1 MANAAGINMVSV
13 LEHHRVSPPLDPSVT
28 VKLLP
33 LTFFDMMWL
42 TLPPLSRVYFYDFPR
57 STSQFIETVV
67 PPLKK
72 SLALALKYYFPLC
85 GNLIIPTN
93 LTSNTTPA
101 IRYSNDD
108 SVSLTI
114 AEFSGATS
122 KGFEHLSGNHP
133 RDVDELF
140 ALIPQLPRGDTETVG
155 DDSVLVSPVLS
166 IQVTLFPD
174 HGFSIGFRN
183 SHVVADGQSF
193 SNFIRTWASINA
205 KQLIGEFNYEILDT
219 LPFYD
224 RNVIKDP
231 KGIASIFFKAQ
242 HENSGAIFSAAPNE
256 DRVQATFVMNLAQI
270 QGLKNSVLDKIPH
283 VSTFMVACAYVWT
296 CMAKTREALVHET
309 EVEQQLVFGMD
320 ARARLDPPVPAN
332 YFGNVVLVCWNTLKT
347 SELVG
352 EDGFCK
358 AVEEINKVLDEKINN
373 NEGVLKGLETYF
385 DDIEAAKGQP
395 ALGVAGSPKFDYYT
409 TDFGWGKPK
418 KYEHVTGICVTRD
431 LKGDLGIGICLSKIE
446 MDSFTTTFIHG
457 LTN

>member
-140 ALIPQLPRGDTETVG
+140 ALVPQLPRGDTE
-155 DDSVLVSPVLS
+155 
-166 IQVTLFPD
+166 
-174 HGFSIGFRN
+174 
-183 SHVVADGQSF
+183 
-193 SNFIRTWASINA
+193 
-205 KQLIGEFNYEILDT
+205 K
-219 LPFYD
+219 
-224 RNVIKDP
+224 
-231 KGIASIFFKAQ
+231 
-242 HENSGAIFSAAPNE
+242 
-256 DRVQATFVMNLAQI
+256 
-270 QGLKNSVLDKIPH
+270 
-283 VSTFMVACAYVWT
+283 
-296 CMAKTREALVHET
+296 
-309 EVEQQLVFGMD
+309 
-320 ARARLDPPVPAN
+320 
-332 YFGNVVLVCWNTLKT
+332 
-347 SELVG
+347 VG

-385 DDIEAAKGQP
+385 DDIKAAKGP

-431 LKGDLGIGICLSKIE
+431 LKGDLGIGICLSKNE
-446 MDSFTTTFIHG
+446 MDLFTTSFIQG